1 MKRLSEIKGEAAL
14 DVLADI
20 IEPASEIMADKEVAK
35 AAQGDERAK
44 AVAMALKNH
53 KKAVITVMAILEGED
68 PDTYEPPLLKLP
80 AMLLQLF
87 NDPELIEVF
96 YWQGQTQ
103 EENASGSATP
113 NTKGTG
119 KK

>member
-14 DVLADI
+14 DVLADL
-20 IEPASEIMADKEVAK
+20 IEPASEIMADDDIKDAVREDK
-35 AAQGDERAK
+35 RAE
-44 AVAMALKNH
+44 AVALALRNH
-53 KKAVITVMAILEGED
+53 KRAVITVMAVLEEED
-68 PDTYEPPLLKLP
+68 PDKYEPPLLKLP

-87 NDPELIEVF
+87 NDPELVQVF
-96 YWQGQTQ
+96 YLQGQTQ